1 MVTKGDRLG
10 VGKDGLGIWDG
21 NAVKLGCDDGCTIIS
36 IIKFIELKKNEHRA
50 LNAQRTKAGDTSMEG
65 GEGSGGS
72 RNWPNGSVRDTEMDV
87 F

>member
-1 MVTKGDRLG
+1 MVTKGDRVG

-50 LNAQRTKAGDTSMEG
+50 LNAQRTKAGDTVWKEERGVGEVGIGQME
-65 GEGSGGS
+65 
-72 RNWPNGSVRDTEMDV
+72 V
-87 F
+87 